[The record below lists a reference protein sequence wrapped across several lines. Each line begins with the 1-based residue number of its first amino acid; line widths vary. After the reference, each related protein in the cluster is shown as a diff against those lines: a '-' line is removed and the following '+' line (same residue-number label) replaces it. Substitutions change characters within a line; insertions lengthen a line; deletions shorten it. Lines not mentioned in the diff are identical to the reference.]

1 MDNNDIQNSSKK
13 SSASQEIITQVGR
26 LGRMMAVL
34 TAGSLFVS
42 PNEAHAAPS
51 NDGHKLSSLMQ
62 AHPDLSRKEV
72 RQIRRDLRQE
82 NRAAR
87 IPIPSMTPGF
97 VPNPNPN
104 FQEPRN
110 SGNDAARAQ
119 QRLEKRTDRLS
130 AQVTQNNNGSLVK
143 LDNGANLDMTSSE
156 RNITLGDKLF
166 GHATS
171 ATITV
176 GGETKTVS
184 AGDKVTAAEYIA
196 VKQSLGGDQ
205 SIVVDSSG
213 KATGGQVDLNTI
225 AATKNTMK
233 ADSLTVA
240 QGVTAVG
247 DLDRNSSFKLDGDL
261 TNFGSV
267 YAVNSGNSHKGAD
280 ITADNITNASGA
292 LISSNAGSQFGNK
305 ADSIDLSLTSN
316 NFSNLGTVESSGN
329 LTITA
334 SNVTNGG
341 TVSAAKDLTL
351 DSAAALNVDNN
362 GGTMSAGQAINVRP
376 SNYNAAFNTALVGG
390 DYLSKEFNLN
400 TGRGTIDVDVNQLT
414 GQVNGAGNSA
424 HVTANT
430 ENLLLG
436 DICLKGDPTFF
447 NLGSITLGGTISAN
461 EAIAI
466 IAETNIVA
474 AAASNIVIDAGNG
487 TGGGANV
494 FLIAGFDVT
503 TASALNSPTIPTGAP
518 GPITAGQTVTIDNT
532 GSVGGNIDLLNAN
545 SVLISSAADIFT
557 NENGGNVTMLA
568 RAVGAGTGSILL
580 PTNSVVES
588 YGFGTGTNG
597 NINISAGSNAA
608 GTTIQLG
615 TITANGGN
623 SSVGGNIIVATR
635 QPSAGAGVTFNDLG
649 QITAGTLTFGGTNVS
664 PGIIIGAGNE
674 FIASGADLTIAA
686 GTGGITINSANGG
699 LFTNTGTVNL
709 TTTGTLNANFF
720 AINAF
725 TGASNFN
732 FSGNAGVTLL
742 SPFSIT
748 TAGGDWTVTSS
759 NGNVVMDIG
768 QVLGTGGGDV
778 SISAAGDVTITA
790 SSLGAGQILTFG
802 QGDSGNVLIEADSNN
817 NGAGDL
823 LASTIA
829 IVTSPFNFSNLAGN
843 ISLDSGDNAGEV
855 LQIGSLVS
863 YGGVNSGS
871 VGIGTISGDAG
882 AVTVFGTIDAYGGIV
897 TIDADTNDHNVVVDG
912 IFANALNIDIDT
924 ATVTLNFGSVYTDQ
938 YNVIASQVIAP
949 NGALTIQPETIGTSI
964 GVAGGAGTLNI
975 STAEFNQF
983 VTQNLIIGGNPGIA
997 GTITVGAPLDV
1008 SGRFNLEFDSATGV
1022 QFGGNALTLG
1032 DRSLVI
1038 LSGGNV
1044 NMGTI
1049 TGGAGTVSIFGFG
1062 PLNVTTGTISTT
1074 SGDVSIN
1081 GDNLLVNGVN
1091 TTTGNISF
1099 NGTNVTITGTS
1110 SSSTGDFIITA
1121 DNDITVGQV
1130 TVTGVGADIL
1140 LKSFLGDITTTG
1152 DLVADPINMIA
1163 AGNISIGGSLTAN
1176 DGILVLAGQNI
1187 TSTTS
1192 FDIDASDAVADGGA
1206 VTFVAGADFTDL
1218 GIPNDI
1224 TINGASATGGSIDLT
1239 GGGGLGTLT
1248 TEALSGSAG
1257 DVNFAAFT
1265 NGAAGGR
1272 VILPTSSQSIT
1283 TGGID
1288 SGDYTIVAGAISG
1301 QGIQTGTI
1309 TTNAIFAGNTGTG
1322 NVTLVTSAPVGG
1334 ATISQ
1339 PSGVVNGSFLGG
1351 SLQGGSILTGNIT
1364 ARGSSVT
1371 AQGGSNVG
1379 LGAVDVSGR
1388 SFLTENGGSLVVEAT
1403 GTDTLDIGFGVG
1415 SNYITSFN
1423 GDAGALGGDGGS
1435 IQVTNHGSSG
1445 IRVAPISIVVTDG
1458 DGGSIDLDAEDGNIQ
1473 LNAGIFA
1480 VDGAGAA
1487 GDAGAITLN
1496 GSGVTAVGGNV
1507 VLRSNNSGVGTIGG
1521 AVTITT
1527 SGAANLNLGTGS
1539 GQIQITTGGLGSSVD
1554 LQIGG
1559 TINQTSTG
1567 ALNATI
1573 INLVT
1578 NLPGS
1583 DVILNG
1589 TNNGNFLFINSAD
1602 AITIGALANPLVAL
1616 NATAVGNITTV
1627 GSGLVQTST
1636 ATLTSTGGNIGN
1648 NQFARFNI
1656 NTSSLTANA
1665 FSGSVFLNDA
1675 NDINIIGA
1683 STAANT
1689 FDLQAGGAI
1698 TQTAGGTIG
1707 ANDVVLRSTGSTITL
1722 TQAVTGGQSVS
1733 LRSSGALTNTL
1744 AGLVSAPSIALRSDT
1759 STVGTAP
1766 GSRFE
1771 IDSDFVTANA
1781 TGLTGSVFIHDAN
1794 SVDIGPGPS
1803 SATLIFDVLAGGNIT
1818 NSGTITAANVVLN
1831 TGGAFNISNLIIGS
1845 SSISLT
1851 SVGSITNGNLAG
1863 TLIAPQI
1870 NLTTAGNIGSSALS
1884 RFSIDA
1890 GSLTL
1895 TASGNVFV
1903 FDGNQVN
1910 IGPTASSAGG
1920 TFDILAGS
1928 DITTNGTIAST
1939 NLVLRS
1945 LGGFI
1950 DLGAN
1955 ASGSASANLRADGDV
1970 TTSSGAVLTTLAATL
1985 TSDNGDIGTSAASRF
2000 VVDASNLVAN
2010 APNGSVY
2017 VQDGNTLTIG
2027 PSASSAANTF
2037 DVSSTGTLTVGG
2049 SVAANDIVLTSDTG
2063 AVNITSTLSGSS
2075 LSVTSAAD
2083 ITGSSVGSVL
2093 IFDDISLT
2101 STAGSV
2107 GVPLNAVTIDTT
2119 NLSVTANGGVLI
2131 NEIDDVTIV
2140 AISSAGVGADFSLT
2154 AGTDITVQANVI
2166 SGANTTLS
2174 AGNNIGLGANISG
2187 PTSVLINAGNAI
2199 TIDSDVSIVG
2209 TSSVTFLS
2217 NTATQGAPGADLTL
2231 SGSSLVSL
2239 NQNVLLDGD
2248 FNAGSL
2254 SVGGQI
2260 NVMGVAASG
2269 DVTMVAA
2276 LGTVSANGDISGD
2289 DITITS
2295 GTFTTQGDIF
2305 AGNDITIRTASLTN
2319 ENSITATNDL
2329 NVTSF
2334 TLGALAI
2341 DGGTGGTLN
2350 ATNGVVNIDSDQ
2362 DVTFS
2367 GIQTFNGTTNI
2378 DPAVNFSV
2386 IVNNGAN
2393 ITGNDTVNLNTCS
2406 LILNGNGTISGNPL
2420 NFNCPN
2426 GAGTIANSSGDV
2438 DLSGVGLVYN
2448 GQSLA
2453 IIASGSVIGGSATTI
2468 NLTGTGQDAGDLL
2481 VVAGFDFTPSTGGQV
2496 NNSPVVYTFTGF
2508 TSASGGNVDLQGVSL
2523 STNGIAGFDAGNIT
2537 LVAAAG
2543 NTAAGTV
2550 KTGAIT
2556 ADATG
2561 GGDGGDILV
2570 IAQGGFTIGPVSN
2583 TGAAAGLISL
2593 NAATPLIVGG
2603 EIRVQNGEQ
2612 AGPGQFVA
2620 GAPQAA
2626 GTIANSNGDVDLTGL
2641 SLTFTGLDLAIIASG
2656 DVLAGTATSISLN
2669 NTNGDAGDL
2678 LVVAGF
2684 DFTPATVGQVN
2695 FDNGT
2700 VFTFGGES
2708 VTGGDILLGG
2718 LNISTAS
2725 TLNGNGGMVTL
2736 VANGAAGGAD
2746 GMIVT
2751 GNIDTSSFDGFGGDV
2766 KVIAEGGFALGTINT
2781 TGALGN
2787 GAQNLAAAAPVI
2799 LGGPVTVQNGIQG
2812 GAGDFTFL
2820 APTGNGTIA
2829 NSLGSV
2835 NLTSN
2840 LTFVGLNLAIIAAND
2855 INAGTANLIDLSNP
2869 GGVAGN
2875 LTLIAGYDFTPA
2887 TAGQVNDNST
2897 LFTIGAP
2904 NTLGGNINFGGLNI
2918 VGNGNVG
2925 GSVIAIA
2932 NGGSTSTGAITVGDV
2947 DVAGTN
2953 VGGNVYMIG
2962 EGGITTGDVD
2972 TRGNNL
2978 GGGIELRVAQPSI
2991 TGGAITVQN
3000 GNLGGTGVFVPGAAG
3015 TGAVSTGTL
3024 DSGNNVLISAN
3035 AAGGMTL
3042 ANNINAAFAIQ
3053 ISNTAGDVT
3062 INGTV
3067 DSSVGIIDLDA
3078 SGALTVGSTLHA
3090 GSNVTVTA
3098 SGAVGITGAVSSDN
3112 GDIDID
3118 SSAAGVTT
3126 AGLLSAAGNVS
3137 VTGNGAVA
3145 VNGGAAAT
3153 AGVVD
3158 IDSSTSTIA
3167 AAALTAGTDVLISAN
3182 TAVTLTGTAT
3192 ATTGDVDIDSVTG
3205 GVTTVALSAGSDVNV
3220 SANGAVALGGA
3231 VTATTADIDLDSTT
3245 STITAGDLTA
3255 GSDVF
3260 VTANGAVSLTGTT
3273 TATNGDVD
3281 IDSTTS
3287 TVNAAALTAGSD
3299 VFVTANGAVTTTGA
3313 VAAGTGDIDIDST
3326 TAGVTTAALTAGSD
3340 VFVTATGTGTF
3351 NGAVT
3356 ATAGLIDIDTN
3367 VVTANALTAGT
3378 NILIDGL
3385 GGAATFNGVVNAGND
3400 ILVDGISGFTNATAA
3415 TFTAGNDITV
3425 DVDAGNLTVNGAMV
3439 SGGDLSLN
3447 INDGVGT
3454 AQALAINANLT
3465 ANTGIFIGNLGMDKQ
3480 LDTSVIATN
3489 VVITTTAKTAGQG
3502 DVAIQIGAPDTRVV
3516 RNYGGRFDII
3526 ETGGT
3531 VSLFGRKAKGLKP
3544 VNTLTAQGANLTITV
3559 NRDLRNDSLFFN
3571 GGVQVTADPPVAPG
3585 TPTYV
3590 NGQLVGG
3597 ESNNGGAQTMTDA
3610 LALNMPV
3617 SLTNPIETSN
3627 LTTNNLSTMTGLNNG
3642 LATLNAVN
3650 SQSVSSVQAR
3660 NAMLYG
3666 AVNSSGNDNSYMVSS
3681 QAPSV
3686 VTDASICSD
3695 SELGI
3700 APGASID
3707 RTAHGEK
3714 VSVKNGQVL
3723 FVPFQDT
3730 VVETQHGTV
3739 NIDANSTVLVS
3750 VHGDKLAVYN
3760 LDDNHKGA
3768 VSVIARGSK
3777 MTLAPGSHLTV
3788 ATGSGDFGHINPIE
3802 TISHRN
3808 VESHDLQG
3816 ARVHT
3821 SEFSVAS
3828 AIMSVKPLQAV
3839 MTSNHPQAKKTASKL
3854 IKTTAV
3860 LMHLNGSEYH
3870 HYFKTAITA
3879 MAK

>member
-1 MDNNDIQNSSKK
+1 MNNNDIQNSSKK
-13 SSASQEIITQVGR
+13 SSASQDIITQVGR

-51 NDGHKLSSLMQ
+51 QDGHKLTSLMQ

-72 RQIRRDLRQE
+72 RQMRRDLRQE

-97 VPNPNPN
+97 VPNPILN

-110 SGNDAARAQ
+110 NGNDAARAQ

-196 VKQSLGGDQ
+196 LKQSLGGDQ

-213 KATGGQVDLNTI
+213 KATGGQVDLNSI

-305 ADSIDLSLTSN
+305 TDSIDLSLTSN

-334 SNVTNGG
+334 SNVTNSG

-351 DSAAALNVDNN
+351 DSPMALSVDNN

-376 SNYNAAFNTALVGG
+376 SNYNGTFNTALVGG
-390 DYLSKEFNLN
+390 DFLSNEFNLN

-414 GQVNGAGNSA
+414 GKVNGAGHSA

-430 ENLLLG
+430 DNLYLG

-447 NLGSITLGGTISAN
+447 NLGTITLGGTISAN

-466 IAETNIVA
+466 IAETSIVA
-474 AAASNIVIDAGNG
+474 AAGSDIVIDAENG
-487 TGGGANV
+487 TGGGSNI

-518 GPITAGQTVTIDNT
+518 GPITAGQTVTIDNG
-532 GSVGGNIDLLNAN
+532 GSLGGNIDLLNAN
-545 SVLISSAADIFT
+545 SVLISSAADVFT
-557 NENGGNVTMLA
+557 NENGANVTMLA

-597 NINISAGSNAA
+597 NINISAGSSAA

-623 SSVGGNIIVATR
+623 NSVGGNIIVSTR

-674 FIASGADLTIAA
+674 FIASGANLTIAA

-699 LFTNTGTVNL
+699 LFTNSGTVNL

-725 TGASNFN
+725 VGASDFN
-732 FSGNAGVTLL
+732 FTGNTGVTLL
-742 SPFSIT
+742 SPSSIS
-748 TAGGDWTVTSS
+748 TAGGDFNVTSN
-759 NGNVVMDIG
+759 NGNVVLDIG
-768 QVLGTGGGDV
+768 QVLGTAGGDV

-790 SSLGAGQILTFG
+790 SAMGGGQIITFG
-802 QGDSGNVLIEADSNN
+802 PGNSGNVLVEADSNN

-823 LASTIA
+823 LAGTIG
-829 IVTSPFNFSNLAGN
+829 IVTSPFDFSFTAGN
-843 ISLDSGDNAGEV
+843 ISLDSGDNVGEV

-863 YGGVNSGS
+863 FGGVNSGT
-871 VGIGTISGDAG
+871 VAIGTLSGDAG
-882 AVTVFGTIDAYGGIV
+882 DVTVFGTIDADGGIV

-912 IFANALNIDIDT
+912 IFANSLNIDVDT
-924 ATVTLNFGSVYTDQ
+924 ATVTLNFGTVRTDT
-938 YNVIASQVIAP
+938 YNVVASQVIAP
-949 NGALTIQPETIGTSI
+949 GTLTIQPETVGTSI

-983 VTQNLIIGGNPGIA
+983 VAQTLAIGGNSSIA

-1008 SGRFNLEFDSATGV
+1008 SSRFNLEFSSGGL

-1032 DRSLVI
+1032 DKSLIVSS
-1038 LSGGNV
+1038 SGSV
-1044 NMGTI
+1044 NMGNI
-1049 TGGAGTVSIFGFG
+1049 NGGAGQVFIGGFS
-1062 PLNVTTGTISTT
+1062 PLNITTGVITTTSGEVFVAGDNVILGGVNVTTGDANIF
-1074 SGDVSIN
+1074 
-1081 GDNLLVNGVN
+1081 GDN
-1091 TTTGNISF
+1091 I
-1099 NGTNVTITGTS
+1099 TITGNS
-1110 SSSTGDFIITA
+1110 SGTTGDFVLTSA
-1121 DNDITVGQV
+1121 NDISVGQIIL
-1130 TVTGVGADIL
+1130 TGAGADIF
-1140 LKSFLGDITTTG
+1140 LKSFSGDITTTG

-1163 AGNISIGGSLTAN
+1163 AGNINIGGSLTAN
-1176 DGILVLAGQNI
+1176 NGILVLAGQNI
-1187 TSTTS
+1187 TSTAS
-1192 FDIDASDAVADGGA
+1192 FDIDASDALADGGA

-1224 TINGASATGGSIDLT
+1224 IINGASGSGGSIDLT

-1257 DVNFAAFT
+1257 DVTFAAFT

-1272 VILPTSSQSIT
+1272 VLLPTSSQSIT

-1288 SGDYTIVAGAISG
+1288 SGEFTIVAGANSG

-1309 TTNAIFAGNTGTG
+1309 TTTAMFAGNTGTG
-1322 NVTLVTSAPVGG
+1322 NVTLVTSAPIGG

-1351 SLQGGSILTGNIT
+1351 TLQGGSILTGNIT
-1364 ARGSSVT
+1364 ARAANVT

-1388 SFLTENGGSLVVEAT
+1388 DFLTENGGSLLVEAT

-1423 GDAGALGGDGGS
+1423 GNAGALGGDGGS
-1435 IQVTNHGSSG
+1435 LQVTNHGSTG

-1458 DGGSIDLDAEDGNIQ
+1458 DGGTIDLDAEDGNIQ
-1473 LNAGIFA
+1473 LNAGTFA

-1507 VLRSNNSGVGTIGG
+1507 VLRSNNTGIGTIGG
-1521 AVTITT
+1521 AVKITT
-1527 SGAANLNLGTGS
+1527 SGATNLNLGTGA
-1539 GQIQITTGGLGSSVD
+1539 GQIQIITGGLGSSVD

-1567 ALNATI
+1567 SLNATI

-1616 NATAVGNITTV
+1616 NATAGGNITTV
-1627 GSGLVQTST
+1627 GGGLVQTAT
-1636 ATLTSTGGNIGN
+1636 AALTSTGGNIGN

-1675 NDINIIGA
+1675 NDINIIGS

-1698 TQTAGGTIG
+1698 SQTAGGTIG

-1744 AGLVSAPSIALRSDT
+1744 AGIVSAPSIALRSDN
-1759 STVGTAP
+1759 STVGSAP

-1771 IDSDFVTANA
+1771 IDSDFVTATAN
-1781 TGLTGSVFIHDAN
+1781 GLTGSVFIHDAN

-1818 NSGTITAANVVLN
+1818 NSGTITAADVVLN

-1845 SSISLT
+1845 NSISLT

-1884 RFSIDA
+1884 RFTIDA

-1895 TASGNVFV
+1895 TAAGNVFV
-1903 FDGNQVN
+1903 FDANQVN

-1955 ASGSASANLRADGDV
+1955 ASGTASANLRADGDV
-1970 TTSSGAVLTTLAATL
+1970 TTSSGAVLTTLTATL

-2000 VVDASNLVAN
+2000 VLDASNLVAN

-2027 PSASSAANTF
+2027 PGASAAANAF
-2037 DVSSTGTLTVGG
+2037 DVRSTGTLTVGG
-2049 SVAANDIVLTSDTG
+2049 SVAASDIALTSDTG
-2063 AVNITSTLSGSS
+2063 AVNITSALSGSS
-2075 LSVTSAAD
+2075 LSITSAAD
-2083 ITGSSVGSVL
+2083 ITGTSTGGTLV
-2093 IFDDISLT
+2093 FDDITLV
-2101 STAGSV
+2101 STGGSV

-2140 AISSAGVGADFSLT
+2140 AIASAGVGANFSIT

-2166 SGANTTLS
+2166 SGSNTTLA
-2174 AGNNIGLGANISG
+2174 AGDNINLGANVTG
-2187 PTSVLINAGNAI
+2187 PGAVLIDAGNLATI
-2199 TIDSDVSIVG
+2199 TDDVTLG
-2209 TSSVTFLS
+2209 LGSSVTVLAFS
-2217 NTATQGAPGADLTL
+2217 VVGDPGADLNM
-2231 SGSSLVSL
+2231 SGSSLVTVSSGIT
-2239 NQNVLLDGD
+2239 LDGS

-2260 NVMGVAASG
+2260 NVQSIAATG

-2276 LGTVSANGDISGD
+2276 LGLVGANGDISGNNV
-2289 DITITS
+2289 TITS
-2295 GTFTTQGDIF
+2295 GTFTTQGDIT
-2305 AGNDITIRTASLTN
+2305 AGNDVTIRTSVLNNTN
-2319 ENSITATNDL
+2319 AITANNDV
-2329 NVTSF
+2329 NITSF
-2334 TLGALAI
+2334 TLGALTV
-2341 DGGTGGTLN
+2341 DGSAAPGGSLN
-2350 ATNGVVNIDSDQ
+2350 ALNGVVNIDSDQ
-2362 DVTFS
+2362 DVTFA
-2367 GIQTFNGTTNI
+2367 GEQTFNGTTNI

-2426 GAGTIANSSGDV
+2426 GAGTIANSSGNV

-2468 NLTGTGQDAGDLL
+2468 NLTGTGVDGGDLL
-2481 VVAGFDFTPSTGGQV
+2481 VVAGFDFTPATGGQV
-2496 NNSPVVYTFTGF
+2496 NNSPVIYTFTGSA
-2508 TSASGGNVDLQGVSL
+2508 SASGGNVDLQGVTL
-2523 STNGIAGFDAGNIT
+2523 TTNGTAGFDAGNIT

-2583 TGAAAGLISL
+2583 TGAAAGLINL

-2656 DVLAGTATSISLN
+2656 DVLAGTTTSINLN
-2669 NTNGDAGDL
+2669 NMNGDAGDL

-2684 DFTPATVGQVN
+2684 DFTPPTVGQVN

-2708 VTGGDILLGG
+2708 ATGGDILFGG

-2725 TLNGNGGMVTL
+2725 TLNGNGGQVTL

-2746 GMIVT
+2746 GMIIA

-2781 TGALGN
+2781 AGALGN

-2812 GAGDFTFL
+2812 GAGDFTFI

-2835 NLTSN
+2835 NLTTN

-2869 GGVAGN
+2869 GGTAGT
-2875 LTLIAGYDFTPA
+2875 LTLIAGYDFAPA
-2887 TAGQVNDNST
+2887 TAGQVTDNST

-2904 NTLGGNINFGGLNI
+2904 NALGGNINFGGLNI
-2918 VGNGNVG
+2918 VATGTNGGDVL
-2925 GSVIAIA
+2925 AIA
-2932 NGGSTSTGAITVGDV
+2932 NGGTGSTGSITI
-2947 DVAGTN
+2947 
-2953 VGGNVYMIG
+2953 GNVDASGTTNGGSVFMIG
-2962 EGGITTGDVD
+2962 EGGITVGDV
-2972 TRGNNL
+2972 TTAGASG
-2978 GGGIELRVAQPSI
+2978 GGGIAFQVAQPTI
-2991 TGGAITVQN
+2991 TGGAVTVQN

-3024 DSGNNVLISAN
+3024 DSGNDVLIRAN
-3035 AAGGMTL
+3035 AAGGTTV
-3042 ANNINAAFAIQ
+3042 ANSINAVNGVI

-3062 INGTV
+3062 VNAAVASTNGAIDI
-3067 DSSVGIIDLDA
+3067 DSS
-3078 SGALTVGSTLHA
+3078 GAVTVGSTLNA
-3090 GSNVTVTA
+3090 GSDVLVTGD
-3098 SGAVGITGAVSSDN
+3098 GAVGITGTVTSDT

-3118 SSAAGVTT
+3118 STTGAVTT
-3126 AGLLSAAGNVS
+3126 GALLSAASDVF

-3145 VNGGAAAT
+3145 VNGGAVAT

-3158 IDSSTSTIA
+3158 IDSTTSTIT
-3167 AAALTAGTDVLISAN
+3167 AAALTAGTDVL
-3182 TAVTLTGTAT
+3182 
-3192 ATTGDVDIDSVTG
+3192 
-3205 GVTTVALSAGSDVNV
+3205 
-3220 SANGAVALGGA
+3220 
-3231 VTATTADIDLDSTT
+3231 
-3245 STITAGDLTA
+3245 
-3255 GSDVF
+3255 
-3260 VTANGAVSLTGTT
+3260 VTANGAVSLTALA
-3273 TATNGDVD
+3273 TATAGDVD
-3281 IDSTTS
+3281 IE
-3287 TVNAAALTAGSD
+3287 
-3299 VFVTANGAVTTTGA
+3299 
-3313 VAAGTGDIDIDST
+3313 ST
-3326 TAGVTTAALTAGSD
+3326 TAGITTAALTAGSD
-3340 VFVTATGTGTF
+3340 VFLTGAGIGTF
-3351 NGAVT
+3351 NGAVI
-3356 ATAGLIDIDTN
+3356 ATAGLIDIDTSS
-3367 VVTANALTAGT
+3367 VTANALTAGT

-3385 GGAATFNGVVNAGND
+3385 GGAATFNGAVNAGND

-3465 ANTGIFIGNLGMDKQ
+3465 ANTGIFIGNLGMDKN
-3480 LDTSVIATN
+3480 LDTSVIAAN
-3489 VVITTTAKTAGQG
+3489 VVVTTTAKTAGQG
-3502 DVAIQIGAPDTRVV
+3502 DVTIQIGAPDTRVV
-3516 RNYGGRFDII
+3516 RSYGSRFDIVEI
-3526 ETGGT
+3526 GGT

-3571 GGVQVTADPPVAPG
+3571 GGVQVTADPPVAAG

-3597 ESNNGGAQTMTDA
+3597 ESNNSGTQFMTDA

-3617 SLTNPIETSN
+3617 SLTNAIGTGN
-3627 LTTNNLSTMTGLNNG
+3627 LSTNNLSAMTGLTNG

-3650 SQSVSSVQAR
+3650 SQAVSSVQTR

-3666 AVNSSGNDNSYMVSS
+3666 AVNSFGDDNSYMVSS

-3686 VTDASICSD
+3686 LTEASICSD

-3700 APGASID
+3700 APGASIN

-3768 VSVIARGSK
+3768 VSVTAKGSK

-3788 ATGSGDFGHINPIE
+3788 ATDNGDFGQINSIE
-3802 TISHRN
+3802 SISHRN
-3808 VESHDLQG
+3808 VGSHDLQG

-3870 HYFKTAITA
+3870 HYFKTAMTA